1 MSRFLSLFPGPRPVI
16 GMIALPPLPGYP
28 THAGIDALVE
38 AALQDL
44 AALEAGG
51 VDGALV
57 ENDFDQPHTMAGGP
71 EIHATMTRVTREV
84 VARARV
90 PIGVEVLLNDWRA
103 SLAIA
108 SATGARFIR
117 MDFFVDR
124 VMTKCGPFEPDPP
137 AVLAYRRAIGAER
150 VQLFADL
157 QVKYSTPLG
166 GPKPMALSAREA
178 EAAGADAVIISGA
191 ETGIGPAASD
201 LRAARAGAL
210 PVLIGSGL
218 TPENADALIPLS
230 DGAIV
235 GTSLRS
241 GRGASD
247 RVVLAQVADLVRA
260 VREASGA
267 PAVRDPGS
275 SP

>member
-1 MSRFLSLFPGPRPVI
+1 MSRFRSLFPAGKPVI
-16 GMIALPPLPGYP
+16 GMIALPPMPGYP
-28 THAGIDALVE
+28 AFTSIDALVE
-38 AALQDL
+38 VALADL
-44 AALEAGG
+44 AQLERGG
-51 VDGALV
+51 VDGALI
-57 ENDFDQPHTMAGGP
+57 ENDFDQPHTMVGGA
-71 EIHATMTRVTREV
+71 EIHAAMTRVTREV

-124 VMTKCGPFEPDPP
+124 VMTKCGPFEPETE
-137 AVLAYRRAIGAER
+137 AVLAYRKAIRAES
-150 VQLFADL
+150 VQIFADL
-157 QVKYSTPLG
+157 QVKYTTPIG
-166 GPKPMALSAREA
+166 GPKPLAQSAREA
-178 EAAGADAVIISGA
+178 DLAGADAVIITSH
-191 ETGIGPAASD
+191 ETGIGPDPAD

-218 TPENADALIPLS
+218 TPENAPQLTPLA

-241 GRGASD
+241 GRAATD
-247 RVVLAQVADLVRA
+247 RVVAGQVTRLVQA
-260 VREASGA
+260 VRSA
-267 PAVRDPGS
+267 
-275 SP
+275 